1 MRRGKKVFDL
11 LLSLFLSTELC
22 DAGKKVLD
30 GKYSKRKNKPNCER
44 CENGTY
50 MSDKNLEKECLKCPE
65 WHEATGSTD
74 DHGATKC
81 ECKCMKYRPS
91 YINPFFVLWT
101 FPSLSVGWV
110 LFKRGVWFKF
120 SFLLAL
126 SSVVCRPSS
135 VVHTL
140 KYLLLRNRW
149 ANQNQISY
157 GAYMGW
163 GNKSLFKWSRSHD
176 QDGRHAHIW

>member
-1 MRRGKKVFDL
+1 MAREYTVWVSSFSYLYIELCGSGIHRVILYILFIYPQNCAAWEEIVW
-11 LLSLFLSTELC
+11 SSTFSFFLSTELC

-65 WHEATGSTD
+65 WHEATGATD

-81 ECKCMKYRPS
+81 ECKCMKYCPS
-91 YINPFFVLWT
+91 YINSFFVLWT

-110 LFKRGVWFKF
+110 FFKRGVWFKF
-120 SFLLAL
+120 SFLLAHL
-126 SSVVCRPSS
+126 SRRL
-135 VVHTL
+135 TGKL
-140 KYLLLRNRW
+140 
-149 ANQNQISY
+149 I
-157 GAYMGW
+157 G
-163 GNKSLFKWSRSHD
+163 
-176 QDGRHAHIW
+176 